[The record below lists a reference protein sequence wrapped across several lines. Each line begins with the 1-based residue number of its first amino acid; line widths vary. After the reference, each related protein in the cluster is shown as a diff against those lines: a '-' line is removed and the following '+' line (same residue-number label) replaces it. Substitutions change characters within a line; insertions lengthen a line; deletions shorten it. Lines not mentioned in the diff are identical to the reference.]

1 MTAVT
6 NAPPMPPLDDEAC
19 GGIVD
24 AMAPMLGIAID
35 PAWRGAVV
43 ANLKATANAAR
54 LVLDVPLEDELDPA
68 PVFRA

>member
-1 MTAVT
+1 MT
-6 NAPPMPPLDDEAC
+6 NLPPTPPLDDETAAAVV
-19 GGIVD
+19 G

-35 PAWRGAVV
+35 PAWQGAVV

-54 LVLDVPLEDELDPA
+54 LVLDFPLDDELEPA